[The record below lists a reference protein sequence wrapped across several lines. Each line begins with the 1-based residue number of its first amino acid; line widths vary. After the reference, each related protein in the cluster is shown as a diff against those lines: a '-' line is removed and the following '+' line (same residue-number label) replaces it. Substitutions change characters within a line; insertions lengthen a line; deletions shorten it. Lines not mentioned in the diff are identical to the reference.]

1 MYIHTRSRINRQS
14 SIHPRPFA
22 RSRVSHHPRRASTM
36 SMAII
41 VVASSRRR
49 LVASSRR
56 IVAPKSAPAPPWRIT
71 IRSNKTSH
79 DAMRMRLAMASH
91 VAHVFAQKVCSMG
104 HPSIHHP
111 LCRSRARDARDE
123 DDDDTD
129 GDVSRDASQV
139 TGEFSR
145 VRDDRG
151 RCADDAR
158 RATRDDGD
166 ARGCWLGANDTR

>member
-104 HPSIHHP
+104 HPSIIHFVDRECATRGTKTMTTPMEMFHAMQAK
-111 LCRSRARDARDE
+111 LRESSREYETIAEGARTTR
-123 DDDDTD
+123 
-129 GDVSRDASQV
+129 
-139 TGEFSR
+139 
-145 VRDDRG
+145 
-151 RCADDAR
+151 DAR
-158 RATRDDGD
+158 RATTETRED
-166 ARGCWLGANDTR
+166 AGWARMTRVD